1 MKTNIVLVCCIL
13 LVNFLEAQSSKENK
27 EVFAASSPSKKTILD
42 SPKNLVASDG
52 LYDRYVLIHW
62 ESGGQA
68 TQYKVFRTDR
78 LKGGTLQEISKNWQQ
93 STWLCDYSASP
104 GVQYYYTVMASNGR
118 ENSRTSVFDKGF
130 VKPKDIAEEQ
140 NGTLSS
146 TDKNEKFANG
156 NIMALM
162 IDAAISDKSNY
173 RSGETANLSIKLIN
187 IFDTETTQAEIRCYL
202 SKDAVFD
209 FDDKLLNIKSFASV
223 PAGANLTV
231 KESVKIP
238 DNTLVGNY
246 YILIVSATQRSVLS
260 SRVHALRLNIV
271 P

>member
-1 MKTNIVLVCCIL
+1 MKTNIGVICCIL
-13 LVNFLEAQSSKENK
+13 VVNFLAAQSSKENK
-27 EVFAASSPSKKTILD
+27 EVFAASPQSEKYILE
-42 SPKNLVASDG
+42 SPKNLTASDG

-62 ESGGQA
+62 ESTGQA
-68 TQYKVFRTDR
+68 TQYKVFRTDK
-78 LKGGTLQEISKNWQQ
+78 LKGGTLQEISKSWQQ

-118 ENSRTSVFDKGF
+118 DNSRTSPYDKGF

-140 NGTLSS
+140 NNRLSS

-156 NIMALM
+156 NTMALM
-162 IDAAISDKSNY
+162 IDAASSDNPSYK
-173 RSGETANLSIKLIN
+173 SGETANLAIKLIN

-202 SKDAVFD
+202 SKDAIFD

-223 PAGANLTV
+223 PAGANLSI
-231 KESVKIP
+231 KETVKIP

-246 YILIVSATQRSVLS
+246 YILIVSATQRAVLS
-260 SRVHALRLNIV
+260 SRVQPLRLNIV
-271 P
+271 E